1 MYVNLYNQWLVYFH
15 ELMTLSN
22 CKVEQKVRLAEVPQV
37 EVSYVLP
44 SATVEGYMIC
54 DTVSFGFG
62 FYHGSTGHTPCL
74 SLLWMLNPSGL
85 QQNFCCLIQDHVP
98 LKADTSQK
106 VYCFTLTYAS

>member
-1 MYVNLYNQWLVYFH
+1 
-15 ELMTLSN
+15 MTLIS
-22 CKVEQKVRLAEVPQV
+22 CKLEETVGLDEVPHV
-37 EVSYVLP
+37 EVSYILP
-44 SATVEGYMIC
+44 STAVEGYMIC

-62 FYHGSTGHTPCL
+62 FYHGSTSHIPCL

-106 VYCFTLTYAS
+106 VLCFKPTFTS